1 MNFKINFA
9 YLFLFLSVLFWAGNF
24 IVGKYASYY
33 QIPPWS
39 GNFYRWFFAWLIL
52 LPFTFTEIISKKN
65 YILENYKFYIL
76 LGITSVTIFNSIV
89 YYSLN
94 FTQVISG
101 VLMISTIPVMIM
113 FISSIL
119 KIERTNI
126 FQILG
131 VICSFI
137 GVILIITKA
146 NFDLLVNLD
155 FNKGDLTMV
164 IAMLSWA
171 TYSALLKKRKH
182 ELSQLSLLEVIITFG
197 LIFLIPIYITEYSL
211 GFEITLNKPFIL
223 VLIYV
228 VLFPGLAA
236 FICWIKGISLIGPN
250 RSGVFL
256 HLMPI
261 LSALMAM
268 IIFKEK
274 FMLYHLLGAFFILSG
289 IILSNRKST
298 NALSSYFRR
307 LSKYITAV
315 CRFKKTILKV

>member
-9 YLFLFLSVLFWAGNF
+9 YLFLFLAVLFWAGNF

-33 QIPPWS
+33 QIPPFS
-39 GNFYRWFFAWLIL
+39 LNFYRWFFAWLIL
-52 LPFTFTEIISKKN
+52 LPFTFKEIISKKN

-131 VICSFI
+131 VICSFV

-164 IAMLSWA
+164 VAMLSWA

-261 LSALMAM
+261 LSAIMAM

-298 NALSSYFRR
+298 NA
-307 LSKYITAV
+307 
-315 CRFKKTILKV
+315 

>member
-1 MNFKINFA
+1 MNLKINIA

-33 QIPPWS
+33 QIPPFS
-39 GNFYRWFFAWLIL
+39 LNFYRWFFAWLIL
-52 LPFTFTEIISKKN
+52 LPFTFKEIISKKN

-164 IAMLSWA
+164 VAMLSWA

-298 NALSSYFRR
+298 NA
-307 LSKYITAV
+307 
-315 CRFKKTILKV
+315 

>member
-1 MNFKINFA
+1 MNLKINIA

-24 IVGKYASYY
+24 IVGKAASIYE
-33 QIPPWS
+33 IPPFS
-39 GNFYRWFFAWLIL
+39 LNFYRWFFAWLIL
-52 LPFTFTEIISKKN
+52 LPFTFKEIISKKN

-119 KIERTNI
+119 KIEKTNI

-131 VICSFI
+131 VICSFV

-164 IAMLSWA
+164 VAMLSWA

-298 NALSSYFRR
+298 NA
-307 LSKYITAV
+307 
-315 CRFKKTILKV
+315 

>member
-9 YLFLFLSVLFWAGNF
+9 YFFLFLAVLFWAGNF

-33 QIPPWS
+33 QIPPFS
-39 GNFYRWFFAWLIL
+39 LNFYRWFFAWLIL
-52 LPFTFTEIISKKN
+52 LPFTFKEIISKKN

-119 KIERTNI
+119 KIEKTNI

-131 VICSFI
+131 VIFSFV
-137 GVILIITKA
+137 GVMLIITKA

-211 GFEITLNKPFIL
+211 GFKINLNKPFIL

-228 VLFPGLAA
+228 VLFPGLAS

-274 FMLYHLLGAFFILSG
+274 FMLYHFLGAIFILSG

-298 NALSSYFRR
+298 NA
-307 LSKYITAV
+307 
-315 CRFKKTILKV
+315 